1 MNKYIIE
8 LLKLQTSVI
17 IPGFGSL
24 MITSNKNGSVV
35 FNALLKFNDGAL
47 AKYIAEK
54 EGIDQQNAQNQI
66 AKFVRE
72 IEAEIAKGNE
82 FGIFQLGKFQKDKNG
97 DIVFIQDQASLATL
111 KKDGE
116 PTEKKTEPTPT
127 EKKEE
132 IKNTVVEKIA
142 ESKVIPTT
150 TEQTKTLSDTLNTS
164 EVDLK
169 KQADPDVKKEEIKTH
184 IEKEIPIKQEKNIFV
199 PADKVDDL
207 EKKSDEIAN
216 KKIES
221 VKADISKNIPL
232 ATASKKEPL
241 QEKNVFKPAEDKKAD
256 PKPAQTTPEKPIETA
271 TENTKKVEAETVKT
285 NTTDKGK
292 SDKKEEPKKESV
304 KEKFRKDKPQ
314 KIKNQ
319 PVGEK
324 KPKKKKRTLM
334 WIIIIIILGGGGYA
348 GWHFRDDIN
357 AFLHTG
363 VNHDGNDSTHAETTT
378 AHDST
383 TTDLHTEVIAEDTLM
398 TETESETEIETETE
412 VETQSTEHET
422 TTQTNHSSSGSYHI
436 IGNCFSSETNADN
449 YVKKMREK
457 GYDATNLGKQSNGLY
472 MVSLRSYATRE
483 EAKAGLDAV
492 KADASGAYVYKGR

>member
-8 LLKLQTSVI
+8 LLRLQTSVI

-24 MITSNKNGSVV
+24 MITSTKSGSVV

-72 IEAEIAKGNE
+72 IEAELAKGND
-82 FGIFQLGKFQKDKNG
+82 FGIFQLGKFKKNNSG
-97 DIVFIQDQASLATL
+97 DIVFIQDQASLTTL
-111 KKDGE
+111 KTDGE
-116 PTEKKTEPTPT
+116 PAEKKSEPALND
-127 EKKEE
+127 KKEE
-132 IKNTVVEKIA
+132 IKHAVVEKID
-142 ESKVIPTT
+142 ETKVTSTATDQI
-150 TEQTKTLSDTLNTS
+150 KSLSDTLNTS
-164 EVDLK
+164 EAEIK
-169 KQADPDVKKEEIKTH
+169 KQAADEIKNQEIKPQ
-184 IEKEIPIKQEKNIFV
+184 IEKEIPVKQDKNIFV
-199 PADKVDDL
+199 PADQNSSL
-207 EKKSDEIAN
+207 EKKGEQLVD

-221 VKADISKNIPL
+221 AKADISKNIPL

-241 QEKNVFKPAEDKKAD
+241 QEKNIFKPTEENKTDS
-256 PKPAQTTPEKPIETA
+256 KPAQTAPEKPA
-271 TENTKKVEAETVKT
+271 DVASENKNQAEPIKT
-285 NTTDKGK
+285 NTTDKVK

-314 KIKNQ
+314 KVKNQ

-348 GWHFRDDIN
+348 GWHFRDKIN

-363 VNHDGNDSTHAETTT
+363 VNSDETDSTHAQTTT
-378 AHDST
+378 PHDST
-383 TTDLHTEVIAEDTLM
+383 ATDVHTDVSVQDTVM
-398 TETESETEIETETE
+398 TETETETQSETE
-412 VETQSTEHET
+412 VESQQTEHET
-422 TTQTNHSSSGSYHI
+422 TTVQTNHSSGGSYHI
-436 IGNCFSSETNADN
+436 IGNSFSSETNADN

-472 MVSLRSYATRE
+472 MVSLRSFATRE
-483 EAKAGLDAV
+483 EAKAGLEAV